1 MKVVLVTGAGSGI
14 GRLAVRS
21 LMARGHH
28 VYAGIRD
35 LDCRN
40 AERGNELADHAAKT
54 GQSGTAIELDILDE
68 SSCEAALAT
77 VIKAEGRIDVV
88 VHNAAHLY
96 IGITEAF
103 TPDQFLRSF
112 DTNAVGAMRVNRAVL
127 PHMRAA
133 ESGYLI
139 WVGSGVTRIIPPFL
153 APYAAAKAAMDALA
167 DATSYDV
174 KPYGIDT
181 TIVMPG
187 PFMQGTEHFPK
198 LEGPADETRSTGYDR
213 LTEALAANGD
223 ATAALIAP
231 GVDADPAAVGD
242 EIARLVDLPN
252 NERPYRTAIDF
263 SDYGDVPITAVVE
276 SQKRRLF
283 QRLKLER
290 LLPAG

>member
-35 LDCRN
+35 LQGRN
-40 AERGNELADHAAKT
+40 AERGQDLADHAVAT
-54 GQSGTAIELDILDE
+54 GGFGRAVELDILDE
-68 SSCEAALAT
+68 VSCEAAVAS
-77 VIKAEGRIDVV
+77 VMKAEGRIDVV

-103 TPDQFLRSF
+103 TPDQFLRAF
-112 DTNAVGAMRVNRAVL
+112 DTNAVGAIRVNRAVL

-133 ESGYLI
+133 GSGYLI

-153 APYAAAKAAMDALA
+153 GPYAAAKAAMDALA
-167 DATSYDV
+167 DATSYEV
-174 KPYGIDT
+174 KPYGIAT

-187 PFMQGTEHFPK
+187 PFTEGTEHFPK
-198 LEGPADETRSTGYDR
+198 MEPHADAARAQGYDR
-213 LTEALAANGD
+213 LANALAANGA
-223 ATAALIAP
+223 ATEALIAP
-231 GVDADPAAVGD
+231 GVKADPAAVGD
-242 EIARLVDLPN
+242 EIARLVELADH
-252 NERPYRTAIDF
+252 ERPYRTAVDF
-263 SDYGDVPITAVVE
+263 SDYGDVPVTAVVE

-283 QRLKLER
+283 QRLNLES
-290 LLPAG
+290 LLPAP